1 VLGPIDLDEF
11 WYLDRYRKLS
21 KTQSVVLDLASNLNA
36 PPKEYIIWLDN
47 LFTSKRLL
55 LELAAVGIGA
65 ASTVRT
71 LETPREHLEEVT
83 GSTETIELLAG
94 T

>member
-1 VLGPIDLDEF
+1 MLDFLFHSRVLDPIDLDEF

-36 PPKEYIIWLDN
+36 PPNEYIIWFDN

-55 LELAAVGIGA
+55 IELAVMGIGD
-65 ASTVRT
+65 T
-71 LETPREHLEEVT
+71 
-83 GSTETIELLAG
+83 
-94 T
+94 